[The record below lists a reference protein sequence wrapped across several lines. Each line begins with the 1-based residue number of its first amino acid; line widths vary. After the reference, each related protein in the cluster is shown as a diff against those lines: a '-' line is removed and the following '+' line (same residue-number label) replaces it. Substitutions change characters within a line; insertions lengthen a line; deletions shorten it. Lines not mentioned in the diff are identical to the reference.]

1 MVQECA
7 DLLGDAITR
16 HTEDWHMLQRIFVAD
31 LDDRDDRDDRRR
43 PEPSTSAVT
52 S

>member
-1 MVQECA
+1 MVQKCA

-31 LDDRDDRDDRRR
+31 LADRDDGRR
-43 PEPSTSAVT
+43 PEASTSAVT